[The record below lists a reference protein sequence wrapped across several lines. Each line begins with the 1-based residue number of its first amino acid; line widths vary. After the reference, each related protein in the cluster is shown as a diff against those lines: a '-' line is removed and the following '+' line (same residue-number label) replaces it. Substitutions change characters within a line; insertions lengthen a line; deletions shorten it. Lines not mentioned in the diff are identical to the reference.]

1 MSNEQTGIMD
11 FFEPIEVYN
20 PIIKNRKDEQDFS
33 DVSSILGLDFL
44 KRYKISFRDKLMIL
58 EK

>member
-1 MSNEQTGIMD
+1 MD